1 MGTLNKIIT
10 EVAIALKQNKDLSE
24 LELKYGSENIADAI
38 QFIQYDNRETIEV
51 EEDYE
56 FGKNM

>member
-1 MGTLNKIIT
+1 MGTLNQIIT

-38 QFIQYDNRETIEV
+38 QFIQYEQREILEL

-56 FGKNM
+56 GVA

>member
-1 MGTLNKIIT
+1 MVNLNQIIT

-38 QFIQYDNRETIEV
+38 QFIQYDNRETVEM

-56 FGKNM
+56 GIA